1 LRKLQIIIILLTIS
15 CISLYSQVTFTGIVK
30 DENNNP
36 IGFAFVKVKNQ
47 SLGAKTDANG
57 FFKIIF
63 PAAGTFEIEIS
74 NLNYETFAKSFQ
86 LTEGQNVSET
96 FVLKASVKKVK
107 GALVRGSK
115 NKESEQ
121 ATLLDQKKQ
130 VAIQEKMGA
139 QEMSRKG
146 ASDAGAAVVKMAGIS
161 KEEGGGNQIYVRG
174 LGDRYNTTTLNGMF
188 LPSDNPEFKN
198 ISLDYFPI
206 DVIQNIGVSKTYN
219 SSLLGD
225 FGGASIDIATKEFS
239 GKPSLTLGIK
249 SGLNTNAISNDNFGS
264 GVNLLGI
271 VENKELPTLV
281 EGKFVERNW
290 QPEKRSSPSLN
301 GEINI
306 NGGFSKNFGMKTKF
320 SLFGTA
326 SNSHKFYQYNGLTKV
341 IYASGGDAQNF
352 NKTSYVLNVNQNA
365 MLNMTLSTSAKFK
378 SKLNLLG
385 FRTVSNQVNEYVGFN
400 NGINDSVY
408 RRRMVKDI
416 SELFV
421 IQSINEW
428 RPSDKLSFV
437 LSGSTNFI
445 ENNQPDRLTT
455 SLTIKDGIYKFL
467 VNNSGDHSSYY
478 QKLADKD
485 YSLNLNG
492 KYKLIQDSANGNDKL
507 TMSLG
512 YTLRYKD
519 RYFEQSD
526 FVYRPNAALNNGI
539 NPNSIDAAFTESNF
553 SNGFFTM
560 EDENPKNGRID
571 QNNYAGEL
579 SIQSP
584 SLGFDYIVSDKLSIN
599 FGTRIDFINQYVN
612 WNITST
618 YPNKGD
624 VGYSDMKILPFI
636 NLKHEISEKEN
647 LKLAFS
653 KTYTLPQFKELAP
666 FLYYDISTYNTRG
679 NPYLYASD
687 NYNLDVKYEFFPS
700 VTELFSIAGF
710 GKFIQN
716 PINKIFEA
724 SAGADQMVFAN
735 SGELAMVFGTE
746 LEFKKNLIDK
756 MNGSDSSFKYALTG
770 GVNVSALY
778 SRQDL
783 NKDKISKEN
792 AGYTSA
798 IFTKTSSG
806 LQGASPLIFNFDLT
820 LRMKFKKYQPQYS
833 LVCNYFFD
841 RLYSLGAQGAGDVY
855 EKGVPSLDLISRHT
869 LSDKI
874 NISFNFKNIL
884 NPDIERYQEV
894 PGKDPVTISS
904 FKKGMDISLGFNYN
918 F

>member
-1 LRKLQIIIILLTIS
+1 MRKLQIIILLTIS
-15 CISLYSQVTFTGIVK
+15 CISLYSQITFTGTVK

-86 LTEGQNVSET
+86 LTDGQNVSET

-115 NKESEQ
+115 SKESEQ

-130 VAIQEKMGA
+130 VVIQEKMGA

-219 SSLLGD
+219 SNLLGD

-239 GKPSLTLGIK
+239 GKPSLNLEVKTGFN
-249 SGLNTNAISNDNFGS
+249 SNAISNKNFGS
-264 GVNLLGI
+264 GTNIIGV
-271 VENKELPTLV
+271 VENTELPTLV

-290 QPEKRSSPSLN
+290 QPQERSMPRLN
-301 GEINI
+301 GEISL
-306 NGGFSKNFGMKTKF
+306 NGGFSKNIGDKTRF

-326 SNSHKFYQYNGLTKV
+326 SNSHKFYHYNGLSKI
-341 IYASGGDAQNF
+341 IYATGGDAQNF
-352 NKTSYVLNVNQNA
+352 NKTSYVFNVNQNA
-365 MLNMTLSTSAKFK
+365 MLNMALSTSAKFK

-400 NGINDSVY
+400 NGINDSIY
-408 RRRMVKDI
+408 RRRMIKDI
-416 SELFV
+416 SGLYV

-428 RPSDKLSFV
+428 RPSDRLSFLV
-437 LSGSTNFI
+437 SSSANII

-455 SLTIKDGIYKFL
+455 SLTIKDGAYKFL

-478 QKLADKD
+478 QKLQDKD
-485 YSLNLNG
+485 FSINLNG
-492 KYKLIQDSANGNDKL
+492 KYKLIQDSAKGTDKL
-507 TMSLG
+507 TMALG

-539 NPNSIDAAFTESNF
+539 NPNTIDAAFTESNYF
-553 SNGFFTM
+553 NGYFTM

-584 SLGFDYIVSDKLSIN
+584 SIGFDFIANEKLSVN
-599 FGTRIDFINQYVN
+599 FGARIDFINQYVN
-612 WNITST
+612 WNISST

-624 VGYSDMKILPFI
+624 VGYSELKFLPFV

-687 NYNLDVKYEFFPS
+687 NYNLDIKYEWFPS
-700 VTELFSIAGF
+700 PTELFSIAGF

-735 SGELAMVFGTE
+735 SGELAMVFGAE
-746 LEFKKNLIDK
+746 LELKKNLIDK
-756 MNGSDSSFKYALTG
+756 MNGSDSSLKYALTG
-770 GVNVSALY
+770 GMNVSALY

-798 IFTKTSSG
+798 IFTNTSSG

-820 LRMKFKKYQPQYS
+820 LRMKIKKYQPQFS

-841 RLYSLGAQGAGDVY
+841 RLYSLGAQGAGDIY
-855 EKGVPSLDLISRHT
+855 EKGVPTLDFVSRHT
-869 LSDKI
+869 ISEKV
-874 NISFNFKNIL
+874 NFSFNMKNIL
-884 NPDIERYQEV
+884 NPKIDRYQEV
-894 PGKDPVTISS
+894 PGKERVTISS
-904 FKKGMDISLGFNYN
+904 FKKGIDVSFGLNYN

>member
-1 LRKLQIIIILLTIS
+1 MKKLQLFILLTLS
-15 CISLYSQVTFTGIVK
+15 CISFYGQISFTGVVK
-30 DENNNP
+30 DESNNP
-36 IGFAFVKVKNQ
+36 IGFVFVKVKDQ

-57 FFKIIF
+57 NFRINFPFK
-63 PAAGTFEIEIS
+63 GEYVLELS
-74 NLNYETFAKSFQ
+74 NLNYET
-86 LTEGQNVSET
+86 LTKTVVVAEGQNEMQT
-96 FVLKASVKKVK
+96 FVMKTSIKKVK

-130 VAIQEKMGA
+130 VVIQEKMGS

-146 ASDAGAAVVKMAGIS
+146 ASDAGAAVAKMAGVS
-161 KEEGGGNQIYVRG
+161 KEEGGGSQIYVRG

-219 SSLLGD
+219 SNLLGD
-225 FGGASIDIATKEFS
+225 FGGASIDIATKEFY
-239 GKPSLTLGIK
+239 GKPSLTLEVKTGFN
-249 SGLNTNAISNDNFGS
+249 SNAISNKNYGS
-264 GVNLLGI
+264 GTNIIGV
-271 VENKELPTLV
+271 VENTELPTLV

-290 QPEKRSSPSLN
+290 QPQERTMPRLN
-301 GEINI
+301 GEISL
-306 NGGFSKNFGMKTKF
+306 NGGFSKNFGLKTKF

-326 SNSHKFYQYNGLTKV
+326 SNSHKFYHYNGLTKI

-352 NKTSYVLNVNQNA
+352 NKTSYVFNVNQNA

-385 FRTVSNQVNEYVGFN
+385 FRTVSNQINEYVGFN
-400 NGINDSVY
+400 NGINDSLY
-408 RRRMVKDI
+408 RRRMIKDI
-416 SELFV
+416 SGLYV

-428 RPSDKLSFV
+428 KPSDKLSFLV
-437 LSGSTNFI
+437 SSSANLI

-455 SLTIKDGIYKFL
+455 SLTIKDGAYKFL

-478 QKLADKD
+478 QKLEDKD
-485 YSLNLNG
+485 FSINLNG
-492 KYKLIQDSANGNDKL
+492 RYKLIQDSAKGTDKL
-507 TMSLG
+507 TMALG

-539 NPNSIDAAFTESNF
+539 NPNTIDAAFTETNYF
-553 SNGFFTM
+553 NGYFTM

-571 QNNYAGEL
+571 QNNYSGEL

-584 SLGFDYIVSDKLSIN
+584 SIGFDYIANEKLSVN
-599 FGTRIDFINQYVN
+599 FGARIDFINQYVN
-612 WNITST
+612 WNISST

-624 VGYSDMKILPFI
+624 VGYSELKFLPFI
-636 NLKHEISEKEN
+636 NLKNEISEKEN

-687 NYNLDVKYEFFPS
+687 NYNLDIKYEFFPS
-700 VTELFSIAGF
+700 PTELFSIAGF

-735 SGELAMVFGTE
+735 SGELAMVFGAE
-746 LEFKKNLIDK
+746 LELKKNLIDK

-770 GVNVSALY
+770 GMNMSALY

-798 IFTKTSSG
+798 IFTNTSSG

-869 LSDKI
+869 LNDKI

-884 NPDIERYQEV
+884 NPKIERYQEV

-904 FKKGMDISLGFNYN
+904 FRKGMDISLGFNYN